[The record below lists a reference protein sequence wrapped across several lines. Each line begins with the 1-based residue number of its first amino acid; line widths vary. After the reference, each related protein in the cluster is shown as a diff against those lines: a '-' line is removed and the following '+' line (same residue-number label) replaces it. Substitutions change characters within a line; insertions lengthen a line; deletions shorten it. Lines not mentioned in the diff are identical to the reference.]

1 LINRH
6 EEERQMTAVTT
17 LTGASSDLAVD
28 WRRINWRAV
37 HRNVRRLQARIVKAV
52 REKRWGKVKAL
63 QHLLTHSFSG
73 KVLAVR
79 RVTENRGKKTPGVD
93 LQVWDTPEKKAQ
105 AVDNLKQR
113 GYTALPLRRVYIKKS
128 SGQGKRPLS
137 IPTMSDR
144 AMQALYL
151 LALDP
156 VAETIADPNSY
167 GFRQER
173 STADDIEQCFTAL
186 ARSSSAPWA
195 LKCDIGS
202 CFDKLSHQWLKT
214 HIPIDGDILDKW
226 LKAGYIDK
234 EAFHP
239 TEEGVPQGSIAS
251 PVIANLALD
260 GIERTLREK
269 YPPNSMRGRQA
280 KVNTI
285 RYGDDIVITGSTKEL
300 LENEIVPLV
309 KQFLDQRGLTL
320 SAEKTRVVHIEE
332 GFDFLGQNIRKYAG
346 KLLITP
352 AKKNVKAFLRK
363 IREVIGTNKGATAG
377 HLIAILNPIIR
388 GWANY
393 HRHVVSKETF
403 AKVDN
408 AIYEALW
415 DWAKRRHPKKNHWWV
430 RKKYYHPSG
439 SRQWVFYG
447 EIEGRDGAA
456 KEIELFKAS
465 SIPIKR
471 HTKIKAEAN
480 PYDPEWEPYIEE
492 RMGEKML
499 DHTKGYG
506 QLVRLWFEQDGLCP
520 ICDRKITKE
529 SGWNIHHIIW
539 RSKGGNDGM
548 TNRVL
553 LHPECHRQVHSLKL
567 EVDKPCRVSGIG
579 KA

>member
-173 STADDIEQCFTAL
+173 STADAIEQCFTAL

-363 IREVIGTNKGATAG
+363 IREVVGTNKGATAG

-539 RSKGGNDGM
+539 RSKGGIDGM

-567 EVDKPCRVSGIG
+567 EVDKPCRASGI
-579 KA
+579 

>member
-1 LINRH
+1 
-6 EEERQMTAVTT
+6 MTAVKT
-17 LTGASSDLAVD
+17 LTGASSDVTVD
-28 WRRINWRAV
+28 WRAINWRAA

-52 REKRWGKVKAL
+52 GEKRWGKVKAL

-73 KVLAVR
+73 RVVAVR
-79 RVTENRGKKTPGVD
+79 RVTENQGKMTPGVD
-93 LQVWDTPEKKAQ
+93 KEIWNTPEKKAQ
-105 AVDNLKQR
+105 AVDNLKQH

-128 SGQGKRPLS
+128 SGQGMRPLS

-151 LALDP
+151 LVLDP
-156 VAETIADPNSY
+156 VAETTADPNSY
-167 GFRQER
+167 GFRRER
-173 STADDIEQCFTAL
+173 STADAIEQCFNAL
-186 ARSSSAPWA
+186 GRSSSAPWA

-202 CFDKLSHQWLKT
+202 CFDKLSHQWLKA
-214 HIPIDGDILDKW
+214 HIPINGDILDKW

-269 YPPNSMRGRQA
+269 YPPNSTRGRQA

-300 LENEIVPLV
+300 LENEIAPLV

-320 SAEKTRVVHIEE
+320 SAEKTRIVHIEE

-363 IREVIGTNKGATAG
+363 IREVIGTNKGAKAG

-415 DWAKRRHPKKNHWWV
+415 GWAKRRHPKKNHWWV

-447 EIEGRDGAA
+447 EIEGRDGVA

-492 RMGEKML
+492 RMGEKMF

-506 QLVRLWFEQDGLCP
+506 QLVRLWYEQDGLCP
-520 ICDRKITKE
+520 ICDQKITKE
-529 SGWNIHHIIW
+529 SGWNIHHIVW
-539 RSKGGNDGM
+539 RSKGGSDGM

-567 EVDKPCRVSGIG
+567 EVDKPCRTSGI
-579 KA
+579 